1 MFALAMGLH
10 TLVNYHRIFEHHG
23 EKYRRIGSWLLV
35 FVLLVGWSI
44 GITPLVD
51 IPARVL
57 APVLAY
63 IAGGF
68 IMNILRHE
76 LPDTDRATD
85 VAAFAIGAASY
96 AVLLFSLGPVE

>member
-1 MFALAMGLH
+1 
-10 TLVNYHRIFEHHG
+10 
-23 EKYRRIGSWLLV
+23 
-35 FVLLVGWSI
+35 
-44 GITPLVD
+44 
-51 IPARVL
+51 
-57 APVLAY
+57 VLAY
-63 IAGGF
+63 LAGGF